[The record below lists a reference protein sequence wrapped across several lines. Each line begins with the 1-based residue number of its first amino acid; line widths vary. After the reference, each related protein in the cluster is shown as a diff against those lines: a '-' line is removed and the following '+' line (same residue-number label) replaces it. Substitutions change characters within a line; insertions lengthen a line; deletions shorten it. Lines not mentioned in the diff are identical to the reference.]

1 MREMSKKIENLVSH
15 ILEECETRGL
25 TLDEIKKLPVMLS
38 RQVSLHTS
46 NQEKTV
52 EFKVVSHSSF
62 PEN

>member
-1 MREMSKKIENLVSH
+1 MSKKIEILVSH

-25 TLDEIKKLPVMLS
+25 TIDEIKKLPLMLG

-52 EFKVVSHSSF
+52 KFKVASQPSF